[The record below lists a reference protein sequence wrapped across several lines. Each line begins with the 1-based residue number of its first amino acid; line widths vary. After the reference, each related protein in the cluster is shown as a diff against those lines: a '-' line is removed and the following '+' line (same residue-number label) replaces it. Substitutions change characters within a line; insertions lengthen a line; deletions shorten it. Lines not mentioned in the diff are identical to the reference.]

1 MGFFDELERT
11 VTEAGHGISRKAKEV
26 AEVTRLKN
34 LLHTQET
41 LIDVKYREIGK
52 LYYEAHKD
60 EAEDVYAVQ
69 MRALS
74 EAQAAAAALRE
85 QIDSINL

>member
-1 MGFFDELERT
+1 M
-11 VTEAGHGISRKAKEV
+11 
-26 AEVTRLKN
+26 
-34 LLHTQET
+34 
-41 LIDVKYREIGK
+41 KYREIGK

-69 MRALS
+69 MIALS